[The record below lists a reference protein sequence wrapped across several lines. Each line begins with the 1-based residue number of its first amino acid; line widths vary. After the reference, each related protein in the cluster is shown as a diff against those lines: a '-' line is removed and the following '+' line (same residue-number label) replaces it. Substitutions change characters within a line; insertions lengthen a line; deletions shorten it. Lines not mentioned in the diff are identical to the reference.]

1 MLHESNKTQVNEVL
15 TTKPSLLLEVFYAS
29 WCGPCKM
36 FKAVLEELAQKDNIE
51 VYRINIDENRDYA
64 YEANVASI
72 PYTRVY
78 KDGVLVSTFLGY
90 KPYAELKQ
98 LLGL

>member
-1 MLHESNKTQVNEVL
+1 MLHESNKNQVNEVL
-15 TTKPSLLLEVFYAS
+15 NSKPTLVLEVFYAS

-36 FKAVLEELAQKDNIE
+36 FKSVLEELTQKDNVE

-78 KDGVLVSTFLGY
+78 IDGVLTQTFLGY
-90 KPYAELKQ
+90 KPYGELKEI
-98 LLGL
+98 LGL